1 VSLSCIATER
11 QIALTF
17 NLRTVELGKRRRD
30 SAGQDVQ
37 CRADIPDQTLQDVRD
52 DGQQRL
58 IPEADQVVSLQQGLR
73 VVHPARQVGEV
84 DAGERV
90 DSAEVASDGDSLWHG
105 ELQFNGFEGKSGDGI
120 LVTDGS
126 SVPVLAEMNGNQM
139 VVSLF
144 ASGGRFDRP
153 NSRNALVTPLRLDV
167 ALGAGDAKE

>member
-1 VSLSCIATER
+1 MSLSCIATER

-37 CRADIPDQTLQDVRD
+37 SRTDIPNQALQDIRD
-52 DGQQRL
+52 DSQQRL

-90 DSAEVASDGDSLWHG
+90 DSAEVASNGDSLWHG
-105 ELQFNGFEGKSGDGI
+105 ELQFDGFEGKSGDGI

-126 SVPVLAEMNGNQM
+126 SVPVLTEVNGGQMNIS
-139 VVSLF
+139 VS
-144 ASGGRFDRP
+144 D
-153 NSRNALVTPLRLDV
+153 
-167 ALGAGDAKE
+167 

>member
-1 VSLSCIATER
+1 MSPSEIATER
-11 QIALTF
+11 RDALTF
-17 NLRTVELGKRRRD
+17 DLRTVELGKRRCD

-37 CRADIPDQTLQDVRD
+37 RRTDIPDQTLQDVRD

-126 SVPVLAEMNGNQM
+126 SVPVLTEVNGGQMNIS
-139 VVSLF
+139 VS
-144 ASGGRFDRP
+144 D
-153 NSRNALVTPLRLDV
+153 
-167 ALGAGDAKE
+167 